1 MTYPMPANNHR
12 PRRQIVATDVAG
24 FPDSA
29 AISDVPQGWSDAAAE
44 AMSVSAI
51 DLQYDPDD
59 PSDAALV
66 ITLAGTSRSVDC
78 EYTLTEM
85 KSWWLR
91 NGLAAQHDA
100 VDQARIG
107 AQRVDDGQTE
117 PTGVVVADIPAGAH
131 LSVSAVEIRYS
142 AADPSDAALAAVIS
156 CDGVDAVDIEYPLT
170 EVKATRLRNAA
181 ANQYIAV
188 CELQGVEYGNDGV
201 EVASWESSDA
211 ETDPDNELGDNTS
224 DDAEGSDV
232 QRSRIAAMQDPLNLN
247 TLIASHAE
255 GSEIRGIP
263 VGKLLFWGLL
273 ALFAISAAI
282 GLVSILLG

>member
-12 PRRQIVATDVAG
+12 PRREIVATDVAG

-29 AISDVPQGWSDAAAE
+29 AAAGVPQGWSDVAVE

-91 NGLAAQHDA
+91 NGLAAQHAA
-100 VDQARIG
+100 VDQARTG

-117 PTGVVVADIPAGAH
+117 PTGLVVANISVGAH
-131 LSVSAVEIRYS
+131 LSVGAVEIRYS
-142 AADPSDAALAAVIS
+142 AADPSDAALAAVIT

-181 ANQYIAV
+181 ANQYLAV
-188 CELQGVEYGNDGV
+188 CELQGVEGNDGV

-211 ETDPDNELGDNTS
+211 ETDPDNELGDTSS
-224 DDAEGSDV
+224 DDAEGSDA
-232 QRSRIAAMQDPLNLN
+232 QRSRIAAIKDPLNLN